1 MPLNMSASPA
11 TLVVEPLTAKA
22 FASFG
27 HVIENPRQAFMHGE
41 HGYAEPVQ
49 ANQGTA
55 LKYVDVSSVDSVYE
69 SAPSQREARAVM
81 NMFLCSPRPLRPCP
95 GRAGAKGGDD
105 ITSVAGSKSE
115 SMLGLFDLTLM
126 ERHPY
131 TTQTFVPIG
140 LAAGDA
146 DTAYLVVVAPTLHT
160 GSRGGGMPDLSGTKA
175 FFARGSQAVT
185 YGVATWHA
193 PMIVVGAEPIAFVVT
208 QFSNGVAEED
218 CEEIELMATELSG
231 ITIAVP
237 PISSMSIALCNRNYS
252 NQ

>member
-1 MPLNMSASPA
+1 MPLNMSVSPA
-11 TLVVEPLTAKA
+11 TLVVEPLTAEA

-27 HVIENPRQAFMHGE
+27 HVVEDPRQASMHGE

-69 SAPSQREARAVM
+69 TAPSQREARVVM

-95 GRAGAKGGDD
+95 GRAGVKRGDD
-105 ITSVAGSKSE
+105 ITSVAGSNSE

-140 LAAGDA
+140 LASD
-146 DTAYLVVVAPTLHT
+146 DTETAYLVAVAPTLHT
-160 GSRGGGMPDLSGTKA
+160 GSRSGGMPDLSGVRA

-193 PMIVVGAEPIAFVVT
+193 PMVVVGAGPITFVVT

-218 CEEIELMATELSG
+218 CEEIELIATELSG

-237 PISSMSIALCNRNYS
+237 SINSMTVALRL
-252 NQ
+252 